1 MNQSSN
7 RKGTR
12 NWTYVTQTTIHH
24 FMYDNSDSDGETV
37 HGLMDVEFPFFDE
50 SHEENDADESDV
62 SVPVVDI
69 SSGWDNNAVDR
80 CLNLAL
86 ASYNSIGR
94 DEDFEPRINVNLAS
108 DGKSL
113 MYLDSD
119 KTAEKGSIASQE
131 SVHIQNQR
139 ASETV
144 SPQSESIFSNW
155 IPKSL

>member
-1 MNQSSN
+1 
-7 RKGTR
+7 
-12 NWTYVTQTTIHH
+12 
-24 FMYDNSDSDGETV
+24 MYDNSDSDGESV
-37 HGLMDVEFPFFDE
+37 QGLMDVEFPSLDE
-50 SHEENDADESDV
+50 SHEENNAEESDV

-86 ASYNSIGR
+86 SSYNSMGR
-94 DEDFEPRINVNLAS
+94 DEDFEPRINVTLAS
-108 DGKSL
+108 DRKSL
-113 MYLDSD
+113 LYLDSD

-131 SVHIQNQR
+131 SVHTQNQR

-144 SPQSESIFSNW
+144 SPKSESIFSNW